1 MRRSIGPFVFL
12 LFLVCCGPDKA
23 TKRDRSKGLSKD
35 PAKVTAMVAKGREEN
50 LTIDVE
56 GETEPSDSFSL
67 KTTGPVDIQKVFV
80 EEGQKVAVG
89 DPLIS
94 FDQTELRLKLD
105 VARAEVKEMEAAL
118 ELGGEPKEE
127 RPKAGAEEEV
137 EELRIAPE
145 PPAGGEEDGEKMHAL
160 QEAKLER
167 ARAEVNLYE
176 NALQEDRVGSP
187 IAGVVIKKRVS
198 DGMQLDTSDALIE
211 IARVDPIHFV
221 FALPVEEVPLLKR
234 EGSVPVRFPALKN
247 LELRGDILTVGAA
260 AAKENG
266 KVEVKLKLSN
276 EEGALHAGLRGQVLI
291 STTERKSLFVVP
303 ETALVKEGNRHYIF
317 VLNEE
322 RVKKT
327 PVELAGAIGTSAV
340 GKGEARVK
348 NGLKEGDQ
356 FVAKSPRSLKD
367 NEVVEIK

>member
-1 MRRSIGPFVFL
+1 MKSFLVPLVL
-12 LFLVCCGPDKA
+12 LFLVSCGSDKV

-35 PAKVTAMVAKGREEN
+35 PAKVTVMVAKGREEN

-80 EEGQKVAVG
+80 EEGKKVAVG

-127 RPKAGAEEEV
+127 SPKTTGGAEEEV
-137 EELRIAPE
+137 EEVKIVPE
-145 PPAGGEEDGEKMHAL
+145 QPEDDKEKKRAL

-176 NALQEDRVGSP
+176 NALQEDQVGSP

-211 IARVDPIHFV
+211 IARIDPMHFV
-221 FALPVEEVPLLKR
+221 FSLPVEEISLLKR

-276 EEGALHAGLRGQVLI
+276 EEGVLHAGLRGQVLI
-291 STTERKSLFVVP
+291 STTERKRLFVVP

-327 PVELAGAIGTSAV
+327 PVELAGTIT
-340 GKGEARVK
+340 KGEARVK